1 MTTTTIY
8 GDIQIQM
15 YHHVI
20 KLKVLS
26 LSLLSTGQ
34 NLPTNYQRDDLTS
47 NFIFDMLLYINYF
60 IKTHNK

>member
-26 LSLLSTGQ
+26 LSLGV
-34 NLPTNYQRDDLTS
+34 NPTNHQRGDLRR